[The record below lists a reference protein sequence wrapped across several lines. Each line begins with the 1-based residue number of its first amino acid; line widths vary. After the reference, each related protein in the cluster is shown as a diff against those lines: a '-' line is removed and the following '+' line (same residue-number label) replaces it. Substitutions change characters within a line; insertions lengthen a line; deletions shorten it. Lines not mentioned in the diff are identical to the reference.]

1 MRKKS
6 GHAHVSSVQ
15 AITQRKSLHVAILG
29 VLATA
34 GTLVATP
41 GAEARITS
49 IVIDC
54 ARSQSPTFCPAQSP
68 TFGAVSFGSVGQYEK
83 LRGTAFGELDQTDP
97 RNAVITDIE
106 FVPAANRNP
115 ATPTGKVKY
124 SMDVFILKPINLG
137 NGNHRLLLD
146 MNNRGE
152 MRLARLNEFSL
163 DNPPL
168 TNDPSTATDA
178 GTGFVMKQGYTV
190 VGNGWDVGATT
201 AGTTGGG
208 MTISVPPAKNL
219 DGTSITGPS
228 YEYIVFDN
236 ATTSTA
242 TLTYPAATL
251 DKSQATLTVRT
262 HVNDAPVP
270 ISSSQW
276 EYTSAAGTA
285 IRLLP
290 AGTRFTQSAIYDFS
304 YTAKDPVVAAVGLAA
319 TRDFVS
325 FLRHGTAAQ
334 GNPLAGDVVHTFSYS
349 ISQPSR
355 TLNDFVYFGF
365 NEDEGGNRVLDGILS
380 HTGGGSGDQINY
392 RFAQPGR
399 TERNRQNHLYPEGV
413 FPFAHETL
421 TDNLSGKTD
430 GRDVLCTSSDTCP
443 KRFEVNTANEYWVK
457 AGSLL
462 HSDTRG
468 TDLKDPED
476 VRYYLMSGLSH
487 GVGNAATKSTCQQFL
502 NPTNPYRAHRAL
514 LVALDQWVSDGAK
527 PPKSRVPE
535 GGHRAFAVTIPGVQT
550 GFVPQQELGWPD
562 IPGVTYTGVIT
573 TRYFLD
579 FGPNFANGILSNYPP
594 SLVGR
599 PAYPIFVSKVDGD
612 GNEIAGVRLPPV
624 EAPIA
629 TTTGWGLRAGAFGGN
644 DGCESNGQNIPF
656 QTTKAQR
663 ELLGDPRKSLEERY
677 KNHAGYVKE
686 VRKAAEKLEKD
697 GFLLAEDVQRYIDE
711 AEASNVLK

>member
-1 MRKKS
+1 
-6 GHAHVSSVQ
+6 
-15 AITQRKSLHVAILG
+15 
-29 VLATA
+29 
-34 GTLVATP
+34 
-41 GAEARITS
+41 
-49 IVIDC
+49 
-54 ARSQSPTFCPAQSP
+54 
-68 TFGAVSFGSVGQYEK
+68 
-83 LRGTAFGELDQTDP
+83 
-97 RNAVITDIE
+97 
-106 FVPAANRNP
+106 
-115 ATPTGKVKY
+115 
-124 SMDVFILKPINLG
+124 
-137 NGNHRLLLD
+137 
-146 MNNRGE
+146 
-152 MRLARLNEFSL
+152 
-163 DNPPL
+163 
-168 TNDPSTATDA
+168 
-178 GTGFVMKQGYTV
+178 MKQGYTV

-201 AGTTGGG
+201 GGTTGGG
-208 MTISVPPAKNL
+208 MTISVPPAKNP

-236 ATTSTA
+236 ATTMTA

-251 DKSQATLTVRT
+251 SKSQATLTVRT

-270 ISSSQW
+270 VSQTQW
-276 EYTSAAGTA
+276 EYTSPAGTA

-290 AGTRFTQSAIYDFS
+290 LGTPFAQSAIYDFS
-304 YTAKDPVVAAVGLAA
+304 YTAKDPVVTAVGLAA

-334 GNPLAGDVVHTFSYS
+334 GNPLAGDVLHTFSYS

-365 NEDEGGNRVLDGILS
+365 NEDENGLQVLDGILS

-421 TDNLSGKTD
+421 TDELSGITD
-430 GRDVLCTSSDTCP
+430 GRDVLCTSSNTCP
-443 KRFEVNTANEYWVK
+443 RRFEINTANEYWVK

-468 TDLKDPED
+468 KDLKDPED
-476 VRYYLMSGLSH
+476 VRYYLISGLSH

-514 LVALDQWVSDGAK
+514 LVALDEWVSDGTK

-550 GFVPQQELGWPD
+550 GFVPQKELGWPD

-579 FGPNFANGILSNYPP
+579 FGPDFANGILSNYPP
-594 SLVGR
+594 SLAGR
-599 PAYPIFVSKVDGD
+599 PAYPIFVSKVDND

-629 TTTGWGLRAGAFGGN
+629 TTTGWALRAAAFGGN
-644 DGCESNGQNIPF
+644 DGCEANGQNIPF

-663 ELLGDPRKSLEERY
+663 QLLGDPRKSLEERY
-677 KNHAGYVKE
+677 KDHAGYVKE
-686 VRKAAEKLEKD
+686 VSKAAEKLEKD